1 VSEDSSESLTLRVA
15 KAIPS
20 DVGHGRARVPFDN
33 ELNLKPGD
41 IVEIAGEQ
49 STAAIVW
56 RCRPEDANL
65 GVIRIDGIIRKNA
78 GVSLGDRVTIT
89 KVETQPC
96 ERLVLSPVM
105 AKQQKVRFGP
115 GIEGFA
121 RRGLNKRP
129 VVAGDRIFIPGMTL
143 FAEALPFAIVSTNPK
158 GIVQVLP
165 DTEIIIKE
173 DAVDEEETGQIQT
186 ISYED
191 IGGIGEQLQK
201 VREMIELPL
210 KHPILFRRLGIDPPR
225 GVLLHGPP
233 GTGKTLIAK
242 AVASETKAHFT
253 SINGPEIISKYYG
266 ESEKQLREIFDEAA
280 ANAPAIIFIDE
291 LDSIAP
297 KREDVTGEVERRVV
311 AQLLTLLDGMEGRD
325 NVVVIGAT
333 NRRDAIDPALRRP
346 GRFDRELEI
355 GVPDKNGREEIIN
368 IHTRGMP
375 ISDDFDIDWLLDNS
389 YGFVGADISALVR
402 ESAMKALRR
411 YLPEIDL
418 DEEHIPPEVLEK
430 MEVTMSDFRQAIKEI
445 EPSALREIYLEVPEV
460 SWDEVGGLE
469 EVKERLK
476 ESIEWPLTKP
486 ELFEHFGINPPRGI
500 LLFGAPGTGK
510 TLIAHGS
517 EFLKEEFLPK
527 ILTNEVEFAVG
538 YSEPEAGSDAAAMK
552 LKATETE
559 GGWILNGQK
568 TWTTSAHF
576 AEWYWVGARTDPDA
590 PKHFGITLFLV
601 PMDHPGIT
609 VQGIWT
615 MGDERT
621 NDVFFDDVFVPEEY
635 VVGQLNHGFQY
646 ISQALDLERFT
657 MFTFSPVK
665 QRLDLLLDH
674 VRTTTRDGQPLRE
687 DPRVRSRIARLA
699 TTAAV
704 AHGMGLRVVD
714 ASMKAEAGGGAPP
727 TIEASEY
734 KLFTTEFSKVLADAS
749 MDLGG
754 PGTQLR
760 VGTVEAPM
768 VGRAEST
775 YRYTVL
781 DTIGGGTSEVQKN
794 IISRRGLGL
803 PKNF

>member
-1 VSEDSSESLTLRVA
+1 LTLRVA

-173 DAVDEEETGQIQT
+173 DAVDEEEAGQIQT

-191 IGGIGEQLQK
+191 IGGVGEAL
-201 VREMIELPL
+201 VRIREMIELPL

-375 ISDDFDIDWLLDNS
+375 ISDDFDIGWLLDNS

-510 TLIAHGS
+510 TLIAKAIANEAKANFITIKGPELISKWVGQS
-517 EFLKEEFLPK
+517 EKAIREVFKKAKQSSPSIIFLDEFES
-527 ILTNEVEFAVG
+527 IAGTRRTASG
-538 YSEPEAGSDAAAMK
+538 DGSDVMNRVVNQLLSSMDGVEGMEGVIVVAATNRPEMIDPALLRSGRFERVLHIPPPDTAAMK
-552 LKATETE
+552 EILKIHTADMPLGRFKINDLASSLQNYTGADIEAICRE
-559 GGWILNGQK
+559 AALIAMRAERK
-568 TWTTSAHF
+568 TVSK
-576 AEWYWVGARTDPDA
+576 
-590 PKHFGITLFLV
+590 KHF
-601 PMDHPGIT
+601 
-609 VQGIWT
+609 
-615 MGDERT
+615 E
-621 NDVFFDDVFVPEEY
+621 
-635 VVGQLNHGFQY
+635 
-646 ISQALDLERFT
+646 QAIE
-657 MFTFSPVK
+657 
-665 QRLDLLLDH
+665 
-674 VRTTTRDGQPLRE
+674 
-687 DPRVRSRIARLA
+687 RVRPTVTDEMMQYYGRMEAMLTS
-699 TTAAV
+699 
-704 AHGMGLRVVD
+704 GLESVRRRSD
-714 ASMKAEAGGGAPP
+714 GLSG
-727 TIEASEY
+727 IES
-734 KLFTTEFSKVLADAS
+734 V
-749 MDLGG
+749 
-754 PGTQLR
+754 
-760 VGTVEAPM
+760 
-768 VGRAEST
+768 
-775 YRYTVL
+775 
-781 DTIGGGTSEVQKN
+781 
-794 IISRRGLGL
+794 
-803 PKNF
+803 

>member
-1 VSEDSSESLTLRVA
+1 MHDRLRKGVRIVADDSSESLTLRVA

-33 ELNLKPGD
+33 DLNLKPGD
-41 IVEIAGEQ
+41 IVEIEGERK
-49 STAAIVW
+49 TAAIVW

-65 GVIRIDGIIRKNA
+65 GVIRVDGIIRKNA
-78 GVSLGDRVTIT
+78 GVSLGDRAEIR
-89 KVETQPC
+89 KVEVEPC
-96 ERLVLSPVM
+96 TKLILSPVM

-143 FAEALPFAIVSTNPK
+143 FAEALPFAIVQTTPK

-173 DAVDEEETGQIQT
+173 DALDQEDQDQVQT

-191 IGGIGEQLQK
+191 IGGIGNQLQK

-311 AQLLTLLDGMEGRD
+311 AQLLTLLDGMGGRD

-333 NRRDAIDPALRRP
+333 NRRDAIDQALRRP

-355 GVPDKNGREEIIN
+355 GVPDKKGRGEILE
-368 IHTRGMP
+368 IHTRDMP
-375 ISDDFDIDWLLDNS
+375 ISDDFNLEWLLDNT

-418 DEEHIPPEVLEK
+418 DEEEVPPEVIEK
-430 MEVTMSDFRQAIKEI
+430 MEVRMSDFQEAVREI
-445 EPSALREIYLEVPEV
+445 EPSALREIYIEVPEI
-460 SWDEVGGLE
+460 SWDKVGGLE
-469 EVKERLK
+469 DVKERLK
-476 ESIEWPLTKP
+476 ESIEWPLTMP
-486 ELFEHFGINPPRGI
+486 EKFEHFGINPPRGI
-500 LLFGAPGTGK
+500 MLFGAPGTGK
-510 TLIAHGS
+510 TLIAKAIANEAKANFITIKGPELISKWVGES
-517 EFLKEEFLPK
+517 EKAVREVFKKAKQSSPSIVFLDEFES
-527 ILTNEVEFAVG
+527 IAG
-538 YSEPEAGSDAAAMK
+538 MRRSSSGDGSDVMNRVVNQLLSSMDGVEGMEGVIVVAATNRPEMIDPALMRSGRFERVLHIPPPDKESRVAILRIHAKDMPLGKFKLDDIATRLDNYTGADIEAVCREAALIAMRDGK
-552 LKATETE
+552 KTVTKKHFDQATERVRPTVTE
-559 GGWILNGQK
+559 DMMQYYSKMEETL
-568 TWTTSAHF
+568 TSGL
-576 AEWYWVGARTDPDA
+576 ESVRRSSSG
-590 PKHFGITLFLV
+590 
-601 PMDHPGIT
+601 PGI
-609 VQGIWT
+609 
-615 MGDERT
+615 
-621 NDVFFDDVFVPEEY
+621 
-635 VVGQLNHGFQY
+635 
-646 ISQALDLERFT
+646 
-657 MFTFSPVK
+657 
-665 QRLDLLLDH
+665 
-674 VRTTTRDGQPLRE
+674 
-687 DPRVRSRIARLA
+687 
-699 TTAAV
+699 
-704 AHGMGLRVVD
+704 
-714 ASMKAEAGGGAPP
+714 
-727 TIEASEY
+727 
-734 KLFTTEFSKVLADAS
+734 
-749 MDLGG
+749 
-754 PGTQLR
+754 
-760 VGTVEAPM
+760 
-768 VGRAEST
+768 ES
-775 YRYTVL
+775 
-781 DTIGGGTSEVQKN
+781 I
-794 IISRRGLGL
+794 
-803 PKNF
+803 

>member
-1 VSEDSSESLTLRVA
+1 MSEDSSESLTLRVA

-41 IVEIAGEQ
+41 IVEIAGES

-78 GVSLGDRVTIT
+78 GVSLGDRVSIT

-96 ERLVLSPVM
+96 QRLVLSPVM

-129 VVAGDRIFIPGMTL
+129 VVVGDRIFIPGMTL

-165 DTEIIIKE
+165 DTEIVIKE
-173 DAVDEEETGQIQT
+173 EPIDEEESGQVQT

-191 IGGIGEQLQK
+191 IGGLGDQLQK

-242 AVASETKAHFT
+242 AVASETNAHFT

-311 AQLLTLLDGMEGRD
+311 AQLLTLLDGMQGRD

-355 GVPDKNGREEIIN
+355 GVPDKNGRAEIIG

-375 ISDDFDIDWLLDNS
+375 ISDDFEVDWLLDNS

-418 DEEHIPPEVLEK
+418 DEEQIPPEVLEK
-430 MEVTMSDFRQAIKEI
+430 MEVRMSDFRQAIKEI
-445 EPSALREIYLEVPEV
+445 EPSALREIYLEIPEV
-460 SWDEVGGLE
+460 SWDQVGGLE

-486 ELFEHFGINPPRGI
+486 EMFEHFGINPPRGI

-510 TLIAHGS
+510 TLIAKAIANEAKANFITIKGPELISKWVGESEKAVREVFKKAKQSSPSIVFLDEFESIASMRRTSDGS
-517 EFLKEEFLPK
+517 GSDVMNRVVNQLLSSMDGVDGMEGVIVVAATNRPEMIDPALLRSGRFERVLHIPPPDVASLKE
-527 ILTNEVEFAVG
+527 ILRIHTADMPLGRFKLDDLAANLQNYTGADI
-538 YSEPEAGSDAAAMK
+538 EAICREAALIAMR
-552 LKATETE
+552 AER
-559 GGWILNGQK
+559 K
-568 TWTTSAHF
+568 TVSK
-576 AEWYWVGARTDPDA
+576 
-590 PKHFGITLFLV
+590 KHFKEAIG
-601 PMDHPGIT
+601 
-609 VQGIWT
+609 
-615 MGDERT
+615 
-621 NDVFFDDVFVPEEY
+621 
-635 VVGQLNHGFQY
+635 
-646 ISQALDLERFT
+646 
-657 MFTFSPVK
+657 
-665 QRLDLLLDH
+665 
-674 VRTTTRDGQPLRE
+674 
-687 DPRVRSRIARLA
+687 RVRPTVTDEMMQYYGRMESML
-699 TTAAV
+699 TS
-704 AHGMGLRVVD
+704 GLESVRRSPD
-714 ASMKAEAGGGAPP
+714 GLSG
-727 TIEASEY
+727 IES
-734 KLFTTEFSKVLADAS
+734 V
-749 MDLGG
+749 
-754 PGTQLR
+754 
-760 VGTVEAPM
+760 
-768 VGRAEST
+768 
-775 YRYTVL
+775 
-781 DTIGGGTSEVQKN
+781 
-794 IISRRGLGL
+794 
-803 PKNF
+803 

>member
-1 VSEDSSESLTLRVA
+1 MA

-41 IVEIAGEQ
+41 IVEITGE
-49 STAAIVW
+49 SRTAAIVW

-78 GVSLGDRVTIT
+78 GVSLGDRVSIT

-96 ERLVLSPVM
+96 QRLVLSPVM

-143 FAEALPFAIVSTNPK
+143 FAEALPFAIVQTNPK

-165 DTEIIIKE
+165 DTEIVIKE
-173 DAVDEEETGQIQT
+173 EPIDEEESGQVQT

-191 IGGIGEQLQK
+191 IGGLGDQLRNI
-201 VREMIELPL
+201 REMIELPL
-210 KHPILFRRLGIDPPR
+210 KHPILFRRLGIDPPK

-233 GTGKTLIAK
+233 GTGKTLLAK
-242 AVASETKAHFT
+242 AVASETNAHFT

-311 AQLLTLLDGMEGRD
+311 AQLLTLLDGMQGRD

-355 GVPDKNGREEIIN
+355 SVPDKNGRAEIIN

-375 ISDDFDIDWLLDNS
+375 ISDDFEIEWLLDNS

-418 DEEHIPPEVLEK
+418 DEEQIPPEVLEK
-430 MEVTMSDFRQAIKEI
+430 MEVRMSDFRQAIKEI

-486 ELFEHFGINPPRGI
+486 EMFEHFGINPPRGI
-500 LLFGAPGTGK
+500 VLFGAPGTGK
-510 TLIAHGS
+510 TLIAKAIANEAKANFITIKGPELISKWVGESEKAIREVFKKAKQSSPSIVFLDEFESIAASRRNSEGS
-517 EFLKEEFLPK
+517 
-527 ILTNEVEFAVG
+527 
-538 YSEPEAGSDAAAMK
+538 GSDVANRVVNQLLSSMDGVEGMEGVIVVAATNRPEMIDPALLRSGRFERVLHIPPPDTASIKEILKIHTADMPLGRFKLLDLASSLQNYTGADIEAICREAALIAMR
-552 LKATETE
+552 AER
-559 GGWILNGQK
+559 K
-568 TWTTSAHF
+568 TVSK
-576 AEWYWVGARTDPDA
+576 
-590 PKHFGITLFLV
+590 KHF
-601 PMDHPGIT
+601 
-609 VQGIWT
+609 
-615 MGDERT
+615 
-621 NDVFFDDVFVPEEY
+621 EEAI
-635 VVGQLNHGFQY
+635 G
-646 ISQALDLERFT
+646 
-657 MFTFSPVK
+657 
-665 QRLDLLLDH
+665 
-674 VRTTTRDGQPLRE
+674 
-687 DPRVRSRIARLA
+687 RVRPTVTEEMMQYYGRMESEL
-699 TTAAV
+699 TS
-704 AHGMGLRVVD
+704 GMSSV
-714 ASMKAEAGGGAPP
+714 
-727 TIEASEY
+727 
-734 KLFTTEFSKVLADAS
+734 
-749 MDLGG
+749 
-754 PGTQLR
+754 
-760 VGTVEAPM
+760 
-768 VGRAEST
+768 
-775 YRYTVL
+775 
-781 DTIGGGTSEVQKN
+781 
-794 IISRRGLGL
+794 RRGSDG
-803 PKNF
+803 PSGIESV

>member
-1 VSEDSSESLTLRVA
+1 
-15 KAIPS
+15 
-20 DVGHGRARVPFDN
+20 
-33 ELNLKPGD
+33 
-41 IVEIAGEQ
+41 
-49 STAAIVW
+49 
-56 RCRPEDANL
+56 
-65 GVIRIDGIIRKNA
+65 
-78 GVSLGDRVTIT
+78 
-89 KVETQPC
+89 
-96 ERLVLSPVM
+96 M

-165 DTEIIIKE
+165 DTEIVIKE
-173 DAVDEEETGQIQT
+173 EPIDEEESGQVQT

-191 IGGIGEQLQK
+191 IGGLGDQLQK

-311 AQLLTLLDGMEGRD
+311 AQLLTLLDGMQGRD

-355 GVPDKNGREEIIN
+355 GVPDKNGRAEIIG

-375 ISDDFDIDWLLDNS
+375 ISDDFEVDWLLENS

-418 DEEHIPPEVLEK
+418 EEEQIPPEVLEK
-430 MEVTMSDFRQAIKEI
+430 MEVRMSDFRQAIKEI

-460 SWDEVGGLE
+460 SWDQVGGLE

-486 ELFEHFGINPPRGI
+486 EMFEHFGINPPRGI
-500 LLFGAPGTGK
+500 VLFGAPGTGK
-510 TLIAHGS
+510 TLLAKAIANEAKANFISIKGPELISKWVGESEKALREVFKKAKQSSPSIVFLDEFESIASMRRTSDGS
-517 EFLKEEFLPK
+517 GSDVMNRVVNQLLSSMDGVESMEGVIVVAATNRPEMIDPALLRSGRFERVLHIPPPDVASLKE
-527 ILTNEVEFAVG
+527 ILRIHTADMPLGRFKLDDLAAKLQNYTGADVEAICR
-538 YSEPEAGSDAAAMK
+538 EAALIAMR
-552 LKATETE
+552 AER
-559 GGWILNGQK
+559 K
-568 TWTTSAHF
+568 TVSK
-576 AEWYWVGARTDPDA
+576 
-590 PKHFGITLFLV
+590 KHF
-601 PMDHPGIT
+601 
-609 VQGIWT
+609 
-615 MGDERT
+615 
-621 NDVFFDDVFVPEEY
+621 EEAI
-635 VVGQLNHGFQY
+635 G
-646 ISQALDLERFT
+646 
-657 MFTFSPVK
+657 
-665 QRLDLLLDH
+665 
-674 VRTTTRDGQPLRE
+674 
-687 DPRVRSRIARLA
+687 RVRPTVTDEMMQYYDRMESML
-699 TTAAV
+699 TS
-704 AHGMGLRVVD
+704 GLESVRRRPD
-714 ASMKAEAGGGAPP
+714 GLSG
-727 TIEASEY
+727 IES
-734 KLFTTEFSKVLADAS
+734 V
-749 MDLGG
+749 
-754 PGTQLR
+754 
-760 VGTVEAPM
+760 
-768 VGRAEST
+768 
-775 YRYTVL
+775 
-781 DTIGGGTSEVQKN
+781 
-794 IISRRGLGL
+794 
-803 PKNF
+803 